1 MTDNVRELHPVR
13 VPWDVAV
20 HAATTGA
27 RFVTPEEF
35 LDGIPD
41 TVRLDMVK
49 DTVTKALADAADAE
63 GVLLNF
69 HHPKF
74 YTTHVANVLNQDLA
88 DDEHATPLV
97 YDRFIAITLL
107 QCISALMLDDGL
119 LANRGNGD
127 SADYRLILP

>member
-1 MTDNVRELHPVR
+1 MTDNVRERHPVR

-20 HAATTGA
+20 HAANPGA

-41 TVRLDMVK
+41 RVRLDMVK
-49 DTVTKALADAADAE
+49 DTVIEALADAADAD

-69 HHPKF
+69 HHPEF
-74 YTTHVANVLNQDLA
+74 YATHVANVLNRDLA
-88 DDEHATPLV
+88 DDEQAAPLV
-97 YDRFIAITLL
+97 YDRFTAITLL
-107 QCISALMLDDGL
+107 QCISTLMLDDGL

>member
-1 MTDNVRELHPVR
+1 MTDNVRDLYPVR

-20 HAATTGA
+20 HAANPGA
-27 RFVTPEEF
+27 RFVTPKEF

-41 TVRLDMVK
+41 TVRRDMVK
-49 DTVTKALADAADAE
+49 ETVIEALADAADAE

-69 HHPKF
+69 HHPEF
-74 YTTHVANVLNQDLA
+74 YATHMANVLNRDLA
-88 DDEHATPLV
+88 DDERAAPLV
-97 YDRFIAITLL
+97 YDRFTAITLL
-107 QCISALMLDDGL
+107 QCISSLVVNDGL